1 MRKKDL
7 HSLRK
12 ANRRLVLGL
21 LAEGAPLSRAE
32 IAERTGLSASTV
44 STIMSDLL
52 AEGLVHDTGDTE
64 STGGRGRR
72 LLGINPACGVM
83 AIAEIQRQRTTVS
96 FHDMGLGRLGARTLE
111 VPIKPGSGDRLLQA
125 IGDCVSAFAH
135 CSPTPGGLAGIG
147 LLFDDQAIAPDVT
160 VLYSTGF
167 DEASISLSQAL
178 ITRFKVPVVE
188 ESAQACSARELVAAH
203 LDNARSWAHIALG
216 PRITLSLTTE
226 EGPAPIGSRGLAD
239 LTEAVLPGQAHPER
253 VLAALARSPLPPR
266 LRPAPHPGWPTAPE
280 GEAAGRATPPPSAQS
295 PAGRATPPPS
305 AQPPAGRAT
314 PPPSAQ
320 PPAVRAGQA
329 RADEAGAAPV
339 PARPSWPHF
348 LGRLSDVITTV
359 VSLVPLDALLV
370 SGEVASTTGFTALL
384 ARTLALRL
392 RGRAPCVI
400 PLTHAVPAE
409 PARMATALRAT
420 VLTS

>member
-1 MRKKDL
+1 MRKKNL

-147 LLFDDQAIAPDVT
+147 LLFDDQAIASDVT

-167 DEASISLSQAL
+167 DEASISLRQAL

-203 LDNARSWAHIALG
+203 LDNSRSWAHIALG

-239 LTEAVLPGQAHPER
+239 LTEAVMPGQAHPER
-253 VLAALARSPLPPR
+253 VLAALARSPC
-266 LRPAPHPGWPTAPE
+266 RPACARRRT
-280 GEAAGRATPPPSAQS
+280 
-295 PAGRATPPPS
+295 PAGRRRPKGRRRAAPLPRRPPNPPRS
-305 AQPPAGRAT
+305 AAARPGPTRPGPTRRGQPPC
-314 PPPSAQ
+314 
-320 PPAVRAGQA
+320 PPA
-329 RADEAGAAPV
+329 P
-339 PARPSWPHF
+339 
-348 LGRLSDVITTV
+348 
-359 VSLVPLDALLV
+359 
-370 SGEVASTTGFTALL
+370 
-384 ARTLALRL
+384 
-392 RGRAPCVI
+392 RGRTSWA
-400 PLTHAVPAE
+400 AS
-409 PARMATALRAT
+409 AT
-420 VLTS
+420 

>member
-125 IGDCVSAFAH
+125 ICDCVSAFAH
-135 CSPTPGGLAGIG
+135 CSPAPGGLAGIG
-147 LLFDDQAIAPDVT
+147 LLFDDQAIASDVT

-167 DEASISLSQAL
+167 DEASISLRQAL

-226 EGPAPIGSRGLAD
+226 KGPAPIGSRGLAD
-239 LTEAVLPGQAHPER
+239 LTEAVMPGQAHPER

-266 LRPAPHPGWPTAPE
+266 LRPAPHPDWPTAPE
-280 GEAAGRATPPPSAQS
+280 GEAAGRATPPPSAQ
-295 PAGRATPPPS
+295 
-305 AQPPAGRAT
+305 
-314 PPPSAQ
+314 
-320 PPAVRAGQA
+320 PPAVRGGQA
-329 RADEAGAAPV
+329 GADEAGAAPV

>member
-52 AEGLVHDTGDTE
+52 TEGLVHDTGDTE

-83 AIAEIQRQRTTVS
+83 AIAEIQRQRTTVC

-111 VPIKPGSGDRLLQA
+111 VPIKPGAGDRLLQA
-125 IGDCVSAFAH
+125 ICECVSAFAH
-135 CSPTPGGLAGIG
+135 CAPAPGGLAGIG
-147 LLFDDQAIAPDVT
+147 LLFDDQAIASDVT

-167 DEASISLSQAL
+167 DEASISLRQAL

-188 ESAQACSARELVAAH
+188 ESAQTCSARELVAAH

-239 LTEAVLPGQAHPER
+239 LTEAVMPGQAHPER

-266 LRPAPHPGWPTAPE
+266 LRPAPHPDWPTVPE
-280 GEAAGRATPPPSAQS
+280 GEAAGRATPPPSAQ
-295 PAGRATPPPS
+295 PP
-305 AQPPAGRAT
+305 T
-314 PPPSAQ
+314 
-320 PPAVRAGQA
+320 VRADQA
-329 RADEAGAAPV
+329 RADEAGAAPA

>member
-21 LAEGAPLSRAE
+21 LAQGAPLSRAE

-83 AIAEIQRQRTTVS
+83 AIAEIQRQRTTVC

-111 VPIKPGSGDRLLQA
+111 VPIKPGAGDRLLQA
-125 IGDCVSAFAH
+125 ICECVSAFAH
-135 CSPTPGGLAGIG
+135 CAPAPGGLAGIG
-147 LLFDDQAIAPDVT
+147 LLFDDQAIASDVT

-167 DEASISLSQAL
+167 DEASISLRQAL

-226 EGPAPIGSRGLAD
+226 KGPAPIGSRGLAD
-239 LTEAVLPGQAHPER
+239 LTEAVMPGQAHPER

-266 LRPAPHPGWPTAPE
+266 LRPAPHPDWPTAPE
-280 GEAAGRATPPPSAQS
+280 GEA
-295 PAGRATPPPS
+295 AGRATPPPS

-320 PPAVRAGQA
+320 SPAVRAGQA
-329 RADEAGAAPV
+329 GADEAGAAPA
-339 PARPSWPHF
+339 PTRPSWPHF

>member
-32 IAERTGLSASTV
+32 IAERTALSASTV

-52 AEGLVHDTGDTE
+52 TEGLVHDTGDTE

-96 FHDMGLGRLGARTLE
+96 FHDMGLGRLGARILE
-111 VPIKPGSGDRLLQA
+111 VPIKPGAGDRLLRA
-125 IGDCVSAFAH
+125 ICDCVSAFAH
-135 CSPTPGGLAGIG
+135 CAPAPGGLAGIG
-147 LLFDDQAIAPDVT
+147 LLFDDQAIASDVT

-167 DEASISLSQAL
+167 DEASISLRQAL

-226 EGPAPIGSRGLAD
+226 EGPAPIGSRGSAD
-239 LTEAVLPGQAHPER
+239 LTEAVMPGQAHPER
-253 VLAALARSPLPPR
+253 VLAALARSPLPSR
-266 LRPAPHPGWPTAPE
+266 LRPAPHPDWPTAPE
-280 GEAAGRATPPPSAQS
+280 GEAAGRATPPPSAQR
-295 PAGRATPPPS
+295 PAE
-305 AQPPAGRAT
+305 
-314 PPPSAQ
+314 
-320 PPAVRAGQA
+320 RAGA
-329 RADEAGAAPV
+329 NEAGAAPV

-348 LGRLSDVITTV
+348 LGRLSDTITTV

-392 RGRAPCVI
+392 RGRAPRVI
-400 PLTHAVPAE
+400 PLTRAAPAA

>member
-167 DEASISLSQAL
+167 DEASISLRQAL

-203 LDNARSWAHIALG
+203 LDNSRSWAHIALG

-226 EGPAPIGSRGLAD
+226 KGPAPIGSRGLAD
-239 LTEAVLPGQAHPER
+239 LTEAVMPGQAHPER

-266 LRPAPHPGWPTAPE
+266 LRPAPHPDWPTAPE
-280 GEAAGRATPPPSAQS
+280 GEAAGRATHPPSAQR
-295 PAGRATPPPS
+295 PAIRADH
-305 AQPPAGRAT
+305 AG
-314 PPPSAQ
+314 
-320 PPAVRAGQA
+320 
-329 RADEAGAAPV
+329 ADEAGSAPV

-348 LGRLSDVITTV
+348 LGRLSDTITTV

-370 SGEVASTTGFTALL
+370 SGEAASATGFTALL

-392 RGRAPCVI
+392 RGRAPRVI
-400 PLTHAVPAE
+400 PLTRAAPAV

>member
-32 IAERTGLSASTV
+32 IAERTGLSPSTV

-167 DEASISLSQAL
+167 DEASISLRQAL

-203 LDNARSWAHIALG
+203 LDNSRSWAHIALG

-266 LRPAPHPGWPTAPE
+266 LRPAPHPDWPTVPE
-280 GEAAGRATPPPSAQS
+280 GEAAGRATPPPSAH
-295 PAGRATPPPS
+295 PP
-305 AQPPAGRAT
+305 T
-314 PPPSAQ
+314 
-320 PPAVRAGQA
+320 VRAGQA

>member
-83 AIAEIQRQRTTVS
+83 AIAEIQRQRTTVC

-111 VPIKPGSGDRLLQA
+111 VPIKPGAGDRLLQA
-125 IGDCVSAFAH
+125 ICECVSAFAH
-135 CSPTPGGLAGIG
+135 CAPAPGGLAGIG
-147 LLFDDQAIAPDVT
+147 LLFDDQAIASDVT

-167 DEASISLSQAL
+167 DEASISLRQAL

-226 EGPAPIGSRGLAD
+226 KGPTPIGSRGLAD
-239 LTEAVLPGQAHPER
+239 LTEAVMPGQAHPER

-266 LRPAPHPGWPTAPE
+266 LRPAPHPDWPTVPE
-280 GEAAGRATPPPSAQS
+280 GEAAGRATPPPSAH
-295 PAGRATPPPS
+295 PP
-305 AQPPAGRAT
+305 T
-314 PPPSAQ
+314 
-320 PPAVRAGQA
+320 VRAGQA

>member
-32 IAERTGLSASTV
+32 IAERTALSASTV
-44 STIMSDLL
+44 STIMSNLL
-52 AEGLVHDTGDTE
+52 TEGLVHDTGDTE

-96 FHDMGLGRLGARTLE
+96 FHDMGLGRLGARILE
-111 VPIKPGSGDRLLQA
+111 VPIKPGAGDRLLQA
-125 IGDCVSAFAH
+125 ICECVSAFAH
-135 CSPTPGGLAGIG
+135 CAPAPGGLAGIG
-147 LLFDDQAIAPDVT
+147 LLFDDQAIASDVT

-167 DEASISLSQAL
+167 DEASISLRQAL

-203 LDNARSWAHIALG
+203 LDNARSWAYIALG

-226 EGPAPIGSRGLAD
+226 EGPAPIGSRGSAD
-239 LTEAVLPGQAHPER
+239 LTEAVMPGQAHPER
-253 VLAALARSPLPPR
+253 VLAALARSPLPSR
-266 LRPAPHPGWPTAPE
+266 LRPAPHPDWPTAPE
-280 GEAAGRATPPPSAQS
+280 GEAAGRATPPPSAQR
-295 PAGRATPPPS
+295 PAE
-305 AQPPAGRAT
+305 
-314 PPPSAQ
+314 
-320 PPAVRAGQA
+320 RAGA
-329 RADEAGAAPV
+329 NEAGAAPV

-348 LGRLSDVITTV
+348 LGRLSDTITTV

-392 RGRAPCVI
+392 RGRAPRVI
-400 PLTHAVPAE
+400 PLTRAAPAA

>member
-32 IAERTGLSASTV
+32 IAERTALSPSTV

-111 VPIKPGSGDRLLQA
+111 VPIKPGAGDQLLQA
-125 IGDCVSAFAH
+125 ICECVSDFAR
-135 CSPTPGGLAGIG
+135 CAPPPGGLAGIG
-147 LLFDDQAIAPDVT
+147 LLFDDQAIASDVT

-239 LTEAVLPGQAHPER
+239 LTEAVMPGQAHPER

-266 LRPAPHPGWPTAPE
+266 LRPAPHPDWPTAPE
-280 GEAAGRATPPPSAQS
+280 GEAAGRATPPPSAQ
-295 PAGRATPPPS
+295 
-305 AQPPAGRAT
+305 
-314 PPPSAQ
+314 
-320 PPAVRAGQA
+320 PPAVHAGQA
-329 RADEAGAAPV
+329 GADEAGAAPV

-384 ARTLALRL
+384 ARTLVLRL

>member
-83 AIAEIQRQRTTVS
+83 AIAEIQRQRTTVC

-111 VPIKPGSGDRLLQA
+111 VPIKPGAGDRLLQA
-125 IGDCVSAFAH
+125 ICDCVSAFAH
-135 CSPTPGGLAGIG
+135 CAPAPGGLAGIG
-147 LLFDDQAIAPDVT
+147 LLFDDQAIASDVT

-167 DEASISLSQAL
+167 DEASISLRQAL

-226 EGPAPIGSRGLAD
+226 KGPAPIGSRGLAD
-239 LTEAVLPGQAHPER
+239 LTEAVMPGQAHPER

-266 LRPAPHPGWPTAPE
+266 LRPAPHPDWPTVPE
-280 GEAAGRATPPPSAQS
+280 GEAAGRATPPPSAH
-295 PAGRATPPPS
+295 PP
-305 AQPPAGRAT
+305 T
-314 PPPSAQ
+314 
-320 PPAVRAGQA
+320 VRAGQA

-339 PARPSWPHF
+339 PARPSWLHF

>member
-52 AEGLVHDTGDTE
+52 TEGLVHDTGDTE

-83 AIAEIQRQRTTVS
+83 AIAEIQRQRTTVC

-111 VPIKPGSGDRLLQA
+111 VPIKPGAGDQLLQA
-125 IGDCVSAFAH
+125 ICECVSAFAH
-135 CSPTPGGLAGIG
+135 CAPAPGGLAGI
-147 LLFDDQAIAPDVT
+147 
-160 VLYSTGF
+160 
-167 DEASISLSQAL
+167 DEASISLRQAL

-226 EGPAPIGSRGLAD
+226 KGPAPIGSRGLAD
-239 LTEAVLPGQAHPER
+239 LTEAVMPGQAHPER

-266 LRPAPHPGWPTAPE
+266 LRPAPHPDWPTAPE
-280 GEAAGRATPPPSAQS
+280 GEAAGRATPPPSAQ
-295 PAGRATPPPS
+295 
-305 AQPPAGRAT
+305 
-314 PPPSAQ
+314 
-320 PPAVRAGQA
+320 PPAVRGGQA
-329 RADEAGAAPV
+329 GTDEAGAAPA
-339 PARPSWPHF
+339 PARSSWPHF

>member
-7 HSLRK
+7 RSLRK

-32 IAERTGLSASTV
+32 IAERTALSASTV

-52 AEGLVHDTGDTE
+52 TEGLVHDTGDTE

-111 VPIKPGSGDRLLQA
+111 VPIKPGAGDQLLQA
-125 IGDCVSAFAH
+125 ICECVSAFAH
-135 CSPTPGGLAGIG
+135 CAPPPGGLAGIG
-147 LLFDDQAIAPDVT
+147 LLFDDQAIASDVT

-167 DEASISLSQAL
+167 DEASISLRQAL

-226 EGPAPIGSRGLAD
+226 EGPAPIGSRGSAD
-239 LTEAVLPGQAHPER
+239 LTEAVMPGQAHPER
-253 VLAALARSPLPPR
+253 VLAALARSPLPSR
-266 LRPAPHPGWPTAPE
+266 LPPAPHPDWPAAPE
-280 GEAAGRATPPPSAQS
+280 GETAGRATTPPSAQR
-295 PAGRATPPPS
+295 PAE
-305 AQPPAGRAT
+305 
-314 PPPSAQ
+314 
-320 PPAVRAGQA
+320 QA
-329 RADEAGAAPV
+329 RANEAGTAPV

-348 LGRLSDVITTV
+348 LGRLSDTITTV

-392 RGRAPCVI
+392 RGRAPRVI
-400 PLTHAVPAE
+400 PLTHAAPAV

>member
-83 AIAEIQRQRTTVS
+83 AIAEIQRQRTTVC

-111 VPIKPGSGDRLLQA
+111 VPIKPGAGDRLLQA
-125 IGDCVSAFAH
+125 ICDCVSAFAH
-135 CSPTPGGLAGIG
+135 CAPAPGGLAGIG
-147 LLFDDQAIAPDVT
+147 LLFDDQAIASDVT

-167 DEASISLSQAL
+167 DEASISLRQAL

-226 EGPAPIGSRGLAD
+226 KGPAPIGSRGLAD
-239 LTEAVLPGQAHPER
+239 LTEAVMPGQAHPER

-280 GEAAGRATPPPSAQS
+280 GEAAGRATPPPSAH
-295 PAGRATPPPS
+295 PP
-305 AQPPAGRAT
+305 T
-314 PPPSAQ
+314 
-320 PPAVRAGQA
+320 VRAGQA
-329 RADEAGAAPV
+329 GADEAGAAPV
-339 PARPSWPHF
+339 PARPAWPHF

-384 ARTLALRL
+384 ARTLVLRL

>member
-44 STIMSDLL
+44 SPILSDLL

-83 AIAEIQRQRTTVS
+83 AIAEIQRQRTTVC

-111 VPIKPGSGDRLLQA
+111 VPIKPGAGDRLLQA
-125 IGDCVSAFAH
+125 ICECVSAFAH
-135 CSPTPGGLAGIG
+135 CAPAPGGLAGIG
-147 LLFDDQAIAPDVT
+147 LLFDDQAIASDVT

-167 DEASISLSQAL
+167 DEASISLRQAL

-226 EGPAPIGSRGLAD
+226 KGPAPIGSRGLAD
-239 LTEAVLPGQAHPER
+239 LTEAVMPGQAHPER

-280 GEAAGRATPPPSAQS
+280 GEAAGRATPPPSAQ
-295 PAGRATPPPS
+295 
-305 AQPPAGRAT
+305 PPAGRAT
-314 PPPSAQ
+314 PPPSVQ

-329 RADEAGAAPV
+329 GAGQARADGAGAAPV

>member
-1 MRKKDL
+1 MRKKDR
-7 HSLRK
+7 HALRK
-12 ANRRLVLGL
+12 ANGRLVLGL

-32 IAERTGLSASTV
+32 SAERTGLSASAV

-147 LLFDDQAIAPDVT
+147 LLFDDQAIASDVT

-167 DEASISLSQAL
+167 DEASISLRQAL

-188 ESAQACSARELVAAH
+188 ESAQACSPREPVPPHPDHARRPPPPPPRRRHARGRLHPGRRRRARRHPPSPPAAVPPP
-203 LDNARSWAHIALG
+203 RSG
-216 PRITLSLTTE
+216 PPRRR
-226 EGPAPIGSRGLAD
+226 GHAPPPGAPQAGL
-239 LTEAVLPGQAHPER
+239 PH
-253 VLAALARSPLPPR
+253 PLP
-266 LRPAPHPGWPTAPE
+266 
-280 GEAAGRATPPPSAQS
+280 
-295 PAGRATPPPS
+295 
-305 AQPPAGRAT
+305 
-314 PPPSAQ
+314 
-320 PPAVRAGQA
+320 V
-329 RADEAGAAPV
+329 
-339 PARPSWPHF
+339 
-348 LGRLSDVITTV
+348 
-359 VSLVPLDALLV
+359 
-370 SGEVASTTGFTALL
+370 
-384 ARTLALRL
+384 
-392 RGRAPCVI
+392 
-400 PLTHAVPAE
+400 
-409 PARMATALRAT
+409 
-420 VLTS
+420 

>member
-111 VPIKPGSGDRLLQA
+111 VPIKPGAGDRLLQA
-125 IGDCVSAFAH
+125 ICECVSDFAR
-135 CSPTPGGLAGIG
+135 CAPPPGGLAGIG
-147 LLFDDQAIAPDVT
+147 LLFDDQAIASDVT

-203 LDNARSWAHIALG
+203 LDNARSWAYIALG

-280 GEAAGRATPPPSAQS
+280 GEAAGRATPPPSAQ
-295 PAGRATPPPS
+295 
-305 AQPPAGRAT
+305 
-314 PPPSAQ
+314 

-329 RADEAGAAPV
+329 GADEAGAAPV

>member
-111 VPIKPGSGDRLLQA
+111 VPIKPGAGDRLLQA
-125 IGDCVSAFAH
+125 ICECVSAFAH
-135 CSPTPGGLAGIG
+135 CAPAPGGLAGIG
-147 LLFDDQAIAPDVT
+147 LLFDDQAIASDVT

-167 DEASISLSQAL
+167 DEASISLRQAL
-178 ITRFKVPVVE
+178 ITRFKVPVIE

-226 EGPAPIGSRGLAD
+226 KGPAPIGSRGLAD
-239 LTEAVLPGQAHPER
+239 LTEAVMPGQAHPER

-280 GEAAGRATPPPSAQS
+280 GEAAVRATPPPSTQP
-295 PAGRATPPPS
+295 PAVRATPPPS
-305 AQPPAGRAT
+305 V
-314 PPPSAQ
+314 Q

-329 RADEAGAAPV
+329 GAGQARADGAGAAPV

>member
-1 MRKKDL
+1 MRKRDL

-32 IAERTGLSASTV
+32 IAERTALSASTV

-52 AEGLVHDTGDTE
+52 TEGLVHDTGDTE

-111 VPIKPGSGDRLLQA
+111 VPIKPGAGDRLLQA
-125 IGDCVSAFAH
+125 ICDCVSAFAH
-135 CSPTPGGLAGIG
+135 CAPAPGGLAGIG
-147 LLFDDQAIAPDVT
+147 LLFDDQAIASDVT

-167 DEASISLSQAL
+167 DEASISLHQAL

-226 EGPAPIGSRGLAD
+226 EGPAPIGSRGSAD
-239 LTEAVLPGQAHPER
+239 LTEAVMPGQAHPER
-253 VLAALARSPLPPR
+253 VLATLARSPLPSR
-266 LRPAPHPGWPTAPE
+266 LRPAPHPDWPTAPE
-280 GEAAGRATPPPSAQS
+280 GEAAGRATPPPSAQR
-295 PAGRATPPPS
+295 PTE
-305 AQPPAGRAT
+305 
-314 PPPSAQ
+314 
-320 PPAVRAGQA
+320 RAGP
-329 RADEAGAAPV
+329 DGAGAAPV

-409 PARMATALRAT
+409 PARMATALRTT

>member
-32 IAERTGLSASTV
+32 IAERTGLSPSTV

-96 FHDMGLGRLGARTLE
+96 FHDMGLGRFGARTLE

-167 DEASISLSQAL
+167 DEASISLRQAL

-280 GEAAGRATPPPSAQS
+280 GEAAGRATPPPSAQ
-295 PAGRATPPPS
+295 
-305 AQPPAGRAT
+305 
-314 PPPSAQ
+314 

-329 RADEAGAAPV
+329 GADEAGAAPV

-370 SGEVASTTGFTALL
+370 SGEAASATGFTALL

-392 RGRAPCVI
+392 RGRAPRVI
-400 PLTHAVPAE
+400 PLTRTVPAE

>member
-52 AEGLVHDTGDTE
+52 TEGLVHDTGDTE

-83 AIAEIQRQRTTVS
+83 AIAEIQRQRTTVC

-111 VPIKPGSGDRLLQA
+111 VPIKPGAGDRLLQA
-125 IGDCVSAFAH
+125 ICECVSAFAH
-135 CSPTPGGLAGIG
+135 CAPAPGGLAGIG
-147 LLFDDQAIAPDVT
+147 LLFDDQAIASDVT

-167 DEASISLSQAL
+167 DEASISLRQAL

-188 ESAQACSARELVAAH
+188 ESAQTCSARELVAAH

-239 LTEAVLPGQAHPER
+239 LTEAVMPGQAHPER

-266 LRPAPHPGWPTAPE
+266 LRPAPHPDWPTVPE
-280 GEAAGRATPPPSAQS
+280 GEAAGRATPPPSAQ
-295 PAGRATPPPS
+295 PP
-305 AQPPAGRAT
+305 T
-314 PPPSAQ
+314 
-320 PPAVRAGQA
+320 VRAGQA
-329 RADEAGAAPV
+329 GADEAGAAPV

>member
-32 IAERTGLSASTV
+32 IAERTGLSPSTV

-111 VPIKPGSGDRLLQA
+111 VPIKPGAGDRLLQA
-125 IGDCVSAFAH
+125 ICECVSAFAH
-135 CSPTPGGLAGIG
+135 CAPAPGGLAGIG
-147 LLFDDQAIAPDVT
+147 LLFDDQAIASDVT

-167 DEASISLSQAL
+167 DEASISLRQAL
-178 ITRFKVPVVE
+178 ITRFKVPVIE

-226 EGPAPIGSRGLAD
+226 KGPAPIGSRGLAD
-239 LTEAVLPGQAHPER
+239 LTEAVMPGQAHPER

-266 LRPAPHPGWPTAPE
+266 LRPAPHPDWPTAPE
-280 GEAAGRATPPPSAQS
+280 GEAAGRATPPPSAQ
-295 PAGRATPPPS
+295 
-305 AQPPAGRAT
+305 PPAGRA
-314 PPPSAQ
+314 
-320 PPAVRAGQA
+320 GQA
-329 RADEAGAAPV
+329 GADEAGAAPV

-392 RGRAPCVI
+392 RGRAPRVI

>member
-52 AEGLVHDTGDTE
+52 TEGLVHDTGDTE

-83 AIAEIQRQRTTVS
+83 AIAEIQRQRTTVC

-111 VPIKPGSGDRLLQA
+111 VPIKPGAGDQLLQA
-125 IGDCVSAFAH
+125 ICECVSAFAH
-135 CSPTPGGLAGIG
+135 CAPAPGGLAGIG
-147 LLFDDQAIAPDVT
+147 LLFDDQAIASDVT

-167 DEASISLSQAL
+167 DEASISLRQAL

-226 EGPAPIGSRGLAD
+226 KGPAPIGSRGLAD
-239 LTEAVLPGQAHPER
+239 LTEAVMPGQAHPER

-266 LRPAPHPGWPTAPE
+266 LRPAPHPDWPTAPE
-280 GEAAGRATPPPSAQS
+280 GEAAGRATPPPSAQ
-295 PAGRATPPPS
+295 
-305 AQPPAGRAT
+305 
-314 PPPSAQ
+314 
-320 PPAVRAGQA
+320 PPAVRGGQA
-329 RADEAGAAPV
+329 GTDEAGAAPA
-339 PARPSWPHF
+339 PARSSWPHF

>member
-32 IAERTGLSASTV
+32 IAERTALSASTV

-52 AEGLVHDTGDTE
+52 TEGLVHDTGDTE

-111 VPIKPGSGDRLLQA
+111 VPIKPGAGDRLLQA
-125 IGDCVSAFAH
+125 ICDCVSAFAH
-135 CSPTPGGLAGIG
+135 CAPAPGGLAGIG
-147 LLFDDQAIAPDVT
+147 LLFDDQAIASDVT

-167 DEASISLSQAL
+167 DEASISLHQAL

-226 EGPAPIGSRGLAD
+226 EGPAPIGSRGSAD
-239 LTEAVLPGQAHPER
+239 LTEAVMPGQAHPER
-253 VLAALARSPLPPR
+253 VLAALARSPLPSR
-266 LRPAPHPGWPTAPE
+266 LRPAPHPDWPTAPE
-280 GEAAGRATPPPSAQS
+280 GEAAGRATPPPSAQR
-295 PAGRATPPPS
+295 PAE
-305 AQPPAGRAT
+305 
-314 PPPSAQ
+314 
-320 PPAVRAGQA
+320 RAGA
-329 RADEAGAAPV
+329 NEAGTAPV

-348 LGRLSDVITTV
+348 LGRLSDTITTV

-392 RGRAPCVI
+392 RGRAPRVI
-400 PLTHAVPAE
+400 PLTHAAPAV

>member
-21 LAEGAPLSRAE
+21 LAEGAPLSRTE

-52 AEGLVHDTGDTE
+52 TEGLVHDTGGTE

-111 VPIKPGSGDRLLQA
+111 VPIKPGAGDRLLQA
-125 IGDCVSAFAH
+125 ICECVSAFAR
-135 CSPTPGGLAGIG
+135 CAPPPGGLAGIG
-147 LLFDDQAIAPDVT
+147 LLFDDQAIASDVT

-167 DEASISLSQAL
+167 DEASISLRQAL

-253 VLAALARSPLPPR
+253 VLAALARACPEPGLIRQVVMGNVRGPGGNVARVAALAAGLTDVPALTIDRQCGSGLAAIEVGHHWLTAEPGYVIAGGVQSVSTEPLTHWRSEDGQPPR
-266 LRPAPHPGWPTAPE
+266 LFERAPFAPPGCPDPE
-280 GEAAGRATPPPSAQS
+280 MGEAARQVP
-295 PAGRATPPPS
+295 
-305 AQPPAGRAT
+305 
-314 PPPSAQ
+314 
-320 PPAVRAGQA
+320 VRHSHQ
-329 RADEAGAAPV
+329 
-339 PARPSWPHF
+339 F
-348 LGRLSDVITTV
+348 
-359 VSLVPLDALLV
+359 
-370 SGEVASTTGFTALL
+370 
-384 ARTLALRL
+384 
-392 RGRAPCVI
+392 
-400 PLTHAVPAE
+400 
-409 PARMATALRAT
+409 
-420 VLTS
+420 

>member
-52 AEGLVHDTGDTE
+52 TEGLVHDTGDTE
-64 STGGRGRR
+64 ATGGRGRR

-147 LLFDDQAIAPDVT
+147 LLFDDQAIASDVT

-167 DEASISLSQAL
+167 DEASISLRQAL

-226 EGPAPIGSRGLAD
+226 KGPAPIGSRGLAD
-239 LTEAVLPGQAHPER
+239 LTEAVMPGQAHPER

-280 GEAAGRATPPPSAQS
+280 GEAAGRATPPPSAQ
-295 PAGRATPPPS
+295 
-305 AQPPAGRAT
+305 
-314 PPPSAQ
+314 

-329 RADEAGAAPV
+329 GADEAGAAPV

>member
-32 IAERTGLSASTV
+32 IAERTALSASTV

-52 AEGLVHDTGDTE
+52 TEGLVHDTGDTE

-72 LLGINPACGVM
+72 LLDINPACGVM

-111 VPIKPGSGDRLLQA
+111 VPIKPGAGDRLLQA
-125 IGDCVSAFAH
+125 ICECVSAFAH
-135 CSPTPGGLAGIG
+135 CAPAPGGLAGIG
-147 LLFDDQAIAPDVT
+147 LLFDDQAIASDVT

-167 DEASISLSQAL
+167 DEASISLRQAL

-226 EGPAPIGSRGLAD
+226 EGPAPIGSRGSAD
-239 LTEAVLPGQAHPER
+239 LTEAVMPGQAHPER

-266 LRPAPHPGWPTAPE
+266 LPPAPHPDWPTAPE
-280 GEAAGRATPPPSAQS
+280 GEAAGRATPPPSAQR
-295 PAGRATPPPS
+295 PAE
-305 AQPPAGRAT
+305 
-314 PPPSAQ
+314 
-320 PPAVRAGQA
+320 QA
-329 RADEAGAAPV
+329 RANEAGTAPV

-348 LGRLSDVITTV
+348 LGRLSDTITTV

-370 SGEVASTTGFTALL
+370 SGEIASTTGFTALL

-392 RGRAPCVI
+392 RGRAPRVI
-400 PLTHAVPAE
+400 PLTHAAPAA
-409 PARMATALRAT
+409 PARMATGLRAT

>member
-32 IAERTGLSASTV
+32 IAERTGLSPSTV

-83 AIAEIQRQRTTVS
+83 AIAEIQRQRTTVC

-111 VPIKPGSGDRLLQA
+111 VPIKPGAGDRLLQA
-125 IGDCVSAFAH
+125 ICECVSAFAH
-135 CSPTPGGLAGIG
+135 CAPAPGGLAGIG
-147 LLFDDQAIAPDVT
+147 LLFDDQAIASDVT

-167 DEASISLSQAL
+167 DEASISLRQAL

-226 EGPAPIGSRGLAD
+226 KGPAPIGSRGLAD
-239 LTEAVLPGQAHPER
+239 LTEAVMPGQAHPER

-266 LRPAPHPGWPTAPE
+266 LRPAPHPDWPTVPE
-280 GEAAGRATPPPSAQS
+280 GEAAGRATPPPSAH
-295 PAGRATPPPS
+295 PP
-305 AQPPAGRAT
+305 T
-314 PPPSAQ
+314 
-320 PPAVRAGQA
+320 VRAGQA

>member
-83 AIAEIQRQRTTVS
+83 AIAEIQRQRTTVC

-111 VPIKPGSGDRLLQA
+111 VPIKPGAGDRLLQA
-125 IGDCVSAFAH
+125 ICECVSAFAH
-135 CSPTPGGLAGIG
+135 CAPAPGGLAGIG
-147 LLFDDQAIAPDVT
+147 LLFDDQAIASDVT

-167 DEASISLSQAL
+167 DEASISLRQAL

-226 EGPAPIGSRGLAD
+226 KGPAPIGSRGLAD
-239 LTEAVLPGQAHPER
+239 LTEAVMPGQAHPER

-280 GEAAGRATPPPSAQS
+280 GEAAGRATPPPSAQ
-295 PAGRATPPPS
+295 
-305 AQPPAGRAT
+305 PPAGRAT

-320 PPAVRAGQA
+320 PPAVRGGQA
-329 RADEAGAAPV
+329 GADQTRADEAGAAPV

-400 PLTHAVPAE
+400 PLTRAVPAE

>member
-32 IAERTGLSASTV
+32 IAERTALSASTV

-52 AEGLVHDTGDTE
+52 TEGLVHDTGDTE

-96 FHDMGLGRLGARTLE
+96 FHDMGLERLGARTLE
-111 VPIKPGSGDRLLQA
+111 VPIKPGAGDRLLQA
-125 IGDCVSAFAH
+125 ICDCVSAFAR
-135 CSPTPGGLAGIG
+135 CAPPPGGLAGIG
-147 LLFDDQAIAPDVT
+147 LLFDDQAIASDVT

-188 ESAQACSARELVAAH
+188 ESTQACSARELVAAH

-226 EGPAPIGSRGLAD
+226 EGPAPIGSRGSAD
-239 LTEAVLPGQAHPER
+239 LTEAVMPGQAHPER

-266 LRPAPHPGWPTAPE
+266 LRPAPHPDWPTAPE
-280 GEAAGRATPPPSAQS
+280 GEAAGRATPPPSAQR
-295 PAGRATPPPS
+295 PAE
-305 AQPPAGRAT
+305 
-314 PPPSAQ
+314 
-320 PPAVRAGQA
+320 QA
-329 RADEAGAAPV
+329 RANEAGAAPV

-348 LGRLSDVITTV
+348 LGRLSDTITTV

-370 SGEVASTTGFTALL
+370 SGEIASTTGFTALL

-392 RGRAPCVI
+392 RGRTPRVI
-400 PLTHAVPAE
+400 PLTHAAPAA

>member
-52 AEGLVHDTGDTE
+52 AEGLVHDTGGTE

-96 FHDMGLGRLGARTLE
+96 FHDVGLGRLGARTLE
-111 VPIKPGSGDRLLQA
+111 VPIKPGAGDRLLQA
-125 IGDCVSAFAH
+125 ICECVSAFAH
-135 CSPTPGGLAGIG
+135 CSPAPGGLAGIG
-147 LLFDDQAIAPDVT
+147 LLFDDQAIASDVT

-167 DEASISLSQAL
+167 DEASISLRQAL

-239 LTEAVLPGQAHPER
+239 LTEAVLPGQARPER
-253 VLAALARSPLPPR
+253 VLAALARFPLPPR

-280 GEAAGRATPPPSAQS
+280 GEAAGCAAPPPSAQS
-295 PAGRATPPPS
+295 PAIRAD
-305 AQPPAGRAT
+305 QAG
-314 PPPSAQ
+314 
-320 PPAVRAGQA
+320 
-329 RADEAGAAPV
+329 ADEAGAAPV

>member
-32 IAERTGLSASTV
+32 IAERTALSPSTV

-111 VPIKPGSGDRLLQA
+111 VPIKPGAGDQLLQA
-125 IGDCVSAFAH
+125 ICECVSDFAR
-135 CSPTPGGLAGIG
+135 CAPPPGGLAGIG
-147 LLFDDQAIAPDVT
+147 LLFDDQAIASDVT

-167 DEASISLSQAL
+167 DEASISLRQAL

-239 LTEAVLPGQAHPER
+239 LTEAVMPGQAHPER

-266 LRPAPHPGWPTAPE
+266 LRPAPHPDWPTAPE
-280 GEAAGRATPPPSAQS
+280 GEAAGRATPPPSAQ
-295 PAGRATPPPS
+295 
-305 AQPPAGRAT
+305 
-314 PPPSAQ
+314 
-320 PPAVRAGQA
+320 PPAVHAGQA
-329 RADEAGAAPV
+329 GADEAGAAPV
-339 PARPSWPHF
+339 PARPSWPHL

-384 ARTLALRL
+384 ARTLVLRL

>member
-52 AEGLVHDTGDTE
+52 TEGLVHDTGDTE

-111 VPIKPGSGDRLLQA
+111 VPIKPGAGDRLLQA
-125 IGDCVSAFAH
+125 ICECVSAFAH
-135 CSPTPGGLAGIG
+135 CAPAPGGLAGIG

-167 DEASISLSQAL
+167 DEASISLRQAL

-226 EGPAPIGSRGLAD
+226 KGPAPIGSRGLAD
-239 LTEAVLPGQAHPER
+239 LTEAVMPGQAHPER

-266 LRPAPHPGWPTAPE
+266 LRPAPHPDWPTAPE
-280 GEAAGRATPPPSAQS
+280 GEAAGRATPPPSAQ
-295 PAGRATPPPS
+295 
-305 AQPPAGRAT
+305 
-314 PPPSAQ
+314 
-320 PPAVRAGQA
+320 PPAVHAGQA
-329 RADEAGAAPV
+329 GADEAGAAPV

>member
-32 IAERTGLSASTV
+32 IAERTALSASTV

-52 AEGLVHDTGDTE
+52 TEGLVHDTGDTE

-111 VPIKPGSGDRLLQA
+111 VPIKPGAGDQLLQA
-125 IGDCVSAFAH
+125 ICDCVSAFAH
-135 CSPTPGGLAGIG
+135 CAPAPGGLAGIG
-147 LLFDDQAIAPDVT
+147 LLFDDQAIASDVT

-167 DEASISLSQAL
+167 DEASISLRQAL

-226 EGPAPIGSRGLAD
+226 EGPAPIGSRGSAD
-239 LTEAVLPGQAHPER
+239 LTEAVMPGQAHPER
-253 VLAALARSPLPPR
+253 VLAALARSPLPSR
-266 LRPAPHPGWPTAPE
+266 LRPAPHPDWPTAPE
-280 GEAAGRATPPPSAQS
+280 GEAAGRAAPPPSTQR
-295 PAGRATPPPS
+295 PAE
-305 AQPPAGRAT
+305 
-314 PPPSAQ
+314 
-320 PPAVRAGQA
+320 RAGA
-329 RADEAGAAPV
+329 NEAGAAPV

-348 LGRLSDVITTV
+348 LGRLSDTITTV

-392 RGRAPCVI
+392 RGRAPRVI
-400 PLTHAVPAE
+400 PLTRAVPAA

>member
-167 DEASISLSQAL
+167 DEASISLRQAL

-226 EGPAPIGSRGLAD
+226 KGPAPIGSRGLAD
-239 LTEAVLPGQAHPER
+239 LTEAVMPGQAHPER

-280 GEAAGRATPPPSAQS
+280 GEAAGRATPPPSAQ
-295 PAGRATPPPS
+295 
-305 AQPPAGRAT
+305 
-314 PPPSAQ
+314 
-320 PPAVRAGQA
+320 PPAVRADQ
-329 RADEAGAAPV
+329 AGAAPV